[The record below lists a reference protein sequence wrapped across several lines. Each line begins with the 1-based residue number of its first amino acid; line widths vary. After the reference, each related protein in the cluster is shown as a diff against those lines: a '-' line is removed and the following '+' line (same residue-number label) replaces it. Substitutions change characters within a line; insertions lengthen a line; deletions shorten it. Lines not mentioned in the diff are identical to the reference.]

1 MKVSLPKNNIKISN
15 LTRVDYMKLIVI
27 GVIVVIPPVVLAVI
41 AAFSGD
47 IELPTQ
53 SYSNFADRRGGI

>member
-1 MKVSLPKNNIKISN
+1 MKVSLPENNIKISN
-15 LTRVDYMKLIVI
+15 LTRVDYMKLAVI
-27 GVIVVIPPVVLAVI
+27 GAIVVIPPVVLAVI